1 MSKKQEIKIVLGCAL
16 LFFGLL
22 AVFVLIRHYV
32 FGSTW
37 RDLLWETLFIGVLI
51 TLGLLSNILPVID
64 RVMKYGL
71 AYYLIFTAIVF
82 ALLLPG
88 VAYFKAAQLMADSDA
103 PMLTAGF
110 FIVSGAIWLGLVS
123 LLCPSKPQAWL
134 FSKLRTLGWFTP
146 LIFLFNYIAVSVV
159 LFGFFAFYVYGV
171 GDDGKFDSDSY
182 LNFFGYHFL
191 DSIPALKVP
200 ETLQLTEPLPGDRP
214 VGLGFLLL
222 LFKLAV
228 LIPAIG
234 AFRAYWKSGDP
245 TVKSQ

>member
-1 MSKKQEIKIVLGCAL
+1 MSTKQDIKIALGLAL
-16 LFFGLL
+16 LFFGVL
-22 AVFVLIRHYV
+22 AAFALIRHYV

-37 RDLLWETLFIGVLI
+37 QDLLWETLFIGTLI
-51 TLGLLSNILPVID
+51 TLGLLSQILPFID

-71 AYYLIFTAIVF
+71 VYYLIFTAIVF
-82 ALLLPG
+82 ALMIPG
-88 VAYFKAAQLMADSDA
+88 IAYFKAAQLMAESE
-103 PMLTAGF
+103 TAILRTGF
-110 FIVSGAIWLGLVS
+110 FVVSGAIWLGLVS

-134 FSKLRTLGWFTP
+134 FSKLKTLGWFTP

-159 LFGFFAFYVYGV
+159 LFGFFAFYLYGP
-171 GDDGKFDSDSY
+171 GSDGSLDSDSY

-200 ETLQLTEPLPGDRP
+200 DTLQLTEPLPGDRP

-234 AFRAYWKSGDP
+234 AFRAYWKSGEP
-245 TVKSQ
+245 TGTP